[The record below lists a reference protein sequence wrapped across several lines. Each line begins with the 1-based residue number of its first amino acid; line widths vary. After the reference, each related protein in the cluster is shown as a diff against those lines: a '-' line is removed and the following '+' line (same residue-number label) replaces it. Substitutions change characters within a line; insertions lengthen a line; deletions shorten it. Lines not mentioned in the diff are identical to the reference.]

1 MELTR
6 VIHPIGQGGFYTE
19 TFKDD
24 VGKEVFNV
32 VYDCGSET
40 GKPYE
45 INSYLEKYYPDFTKH
60 PKKQINA
67 VFISHLH
74 NDHIN
79 GLECLL
85 GNTNVKYLFLPQLTE
100 EIILESL
107 LYNAYLNKGSWNS
120 TNNLILDLYG
130 FGNDENLKNKETR
143 IIKIKIDSE
152 NNDNSE
158 SEVTDFDSLKQE
170 SYNSGT
176 VFMYGRCRWL
186 YIPINS
192 QPNIP
197 KKNNVCFYDF
207 FKQEV
212 NNGTDF
218 SLTEIKGIFERN
230 KQTCIDA
237 YTNYFS
243 GHNSYSM
250 TLFSGTDEYEPHI
263 FDMCR
268 KRDKCRCCHHC
279 KDFAFHNH
287 FPANFLYTGDFEPNK
302 TNLQVLKDTLL
313 NKKKG
318 FPYLWDTVSG
328 IQVPH
333 HGSRNNFNCEL
344 YDYPCVGY
352 ISAGS
357 RNRHKHP
364 NVDTLVNIQKERCW
378 PIVVSEDPS
387 SMQVEV
393 YRFRD

>member
-19 TFKDD
+19 TFKDND
-24 VGKEVFNV
+24 EEVFNV

-40 GKPYE
+40 GKPYD
-45 INSYLEKYYPDFTKH
+45 INSYLKKYYPDSTKH
-60 PKKQINA
+60 PKKEIDA
-67 VFISHLH
+67 IFVSHLH

-250 TLFSGTDEYEPHI
+250 TLFSGTDILHI

-313 NKKKG
+313 NKKTG

-344 YDYPCVGY
+344 YVNPCVGY

-364 NVDTLVNIQKERCW
+364 NVDTLVNIHKKGCW

-393 YRFRD
+393 YRF

>member
-19 TFKDD
+19 TFKDND
-24 VGKEVFNV
+24 EEVFNV

-45 INSYLEKYYPDFTKH
+45 INSYLEKYYPDSTKH
-60 PKKQINA
+60 PKKEIDA
-67 VFISHLH
+67 IFVSHLH

-79 GLECLL
+79 GLDWLL
-85 GNTNVKYLFLPQLTE
+85 KNTNVKYLFLPQLTE

-120 TNNLILDLYG
+120 TNDLILYLYAS
-130 FGNDENLKNKETR
+130 GNDTNRIGETR
-143 IIKIKIDSE
+143 IIKIDSE

-158 SEVTDFDSLKQE
+158 TNVIDFANLKQGGL
-170 SYNSGT
+170 YNSGT
-176 VFMYGRCRWL
+176 VFRYGRWL

-313 NKKKG
+313 NKKTG